1 MSDPH
6 RKERKWSSKASA
18 PPLTTI
24 PSVSDQL
31 KAGAT
36 MAENTPAM
44 EKQLQYLRKLEERNR
59 IKKKLDEQS
68 KNDKDVLDKEKE
80 VGFTTNFNGENAH
93 RKNKHARPP
102 DKTRAKSAGPMKVP
116 SRTAPVA
123 APPSYFISVDERA
136 DSKRRSGSQSAG
148 NLPLHAQDSR
158 ATSRPKQKWAKPQG
172 VAEQRDGCIVFS
184 QQPSSASKNEDNDA
198 EPEDFD
204 DEYLDESFEEF
215 EDKQAGDLSLCKETK
230 QDGINVEA
238 NTVARPCRDAVQ
250 PTPSIH
256 MEAVVPAAPVAFVE
270 ESAPSTTA
278 VNVPLGQ
285 TTAELNALIQG
296 LSRDKQRELV
306 KVLTT
311 FTNSTKQAS
320 DVHALQQ
327 SIADPALWSQ
337 LTAPIAQLT
346 SNQRA
351 WEAEMARKL
360 EFEREESVRLMA
372 EAEARR
378 ADRLRK
384 LEAEE
389 REFEALMMQRRQD
402 MQRKLME
409 ASMPLAVPYP
419 IPPLDVFV
427 PSPAQTTSLAPSSQ
441 ATEGPAQVTTVA
453 AIAAARTTAATKC
466 AIRDPPQQHMP
477 PPNMATPRQT
487 VSPPK
492 PQQPSIPQVPLPSEV
507 YMSMGLPPA
516 APSAPNPSKQST
528 TTLSNPKSWIEVR
541 IKLLSSWGKTRLVGL
556 TQICVYDMDGN
567 EVDVPVES
575 LRLFSGP
582 SDGQPIPK
590 SNSMVRDLCRL
601 FNGMA
606 NTCNDKDMWLGRQI
620 DAHPLQIVFGVP
632 VVPSKLCVWNYNSK
646 LHVGACAQ
654 DVEVFVDNQCKWTGS
669 LPETYG
675 SEDENVCVWIS
686 VASAMRKKAKD
697 VPKPLANA
705 PVQDNAPHPTT
716 TTSGP
721 IWLASPSASTTQLA
735 QNSLKLDSSSLT
747 SPATTAGPT
756 NPNDAKS
763 MKPLP
768 LDLLS
773 SDAPIMAGSTK
784 NQTSRRR
791 NVDTTSISTTDLS
804 AASVAKSSTTA
815 QLEMPSLQSSWDTL
829 EHFKRTNRS
838 RLEPAGTTTS
848 RTSLGMH
855 GTSNVTMQ
863 PTTFL
868 SSSSS
873 IQPDNDDVRA
883 RSSIKNCPSD
893 LLRAPTLPTPSLAI
907 PILPTGRKLVLECL
921 STWGDP
927 YYIGLNGVDIF
938 DDRGQP
944 VVVSAPQEQVSAVP
958 ASINVLPEYASS
970 NERDPRVATNLVDGV
985 NYTCDD
991 LHMWLAPFTP
1001 HDVHAVTVE
1010 FPAAITI
1017 SMLRIWNYNKS
1028 RAHSFRGVRVV
1039 RVVLDSQVIFQ
1050 GEIRQ
1055 APGILGPVDQ
1065 CCEVILFTTD
1075 QSLLA
1080 SIEQIDV
1087 DPTMD
1092 DTADVVHDIH
1102 TIPRPTT
1109 AEQRN
1114 NQRPK
1119 TSHTPIVAAPSA
1131 TLDEAPQPSMVPVA
1145 SAKETVLHTSR
1156 STASPAQGY
1165 RGRVLKLIIQSTW
1178 GDRHYVGL
1186 TGISLR
1192 VLRPE
1197 TNVIVSSPLASH
1209 QLQATP
1215 RDLESLG
1222 YVGDPRTLD
1231 KLVDG
1236 INVTCDDT
1244 HMWLVPF
1251 EGGKAELSVHLPT
1264 DSVLFGLDVW
1274 NYNKSAEDTFRGVKT
1289 ALVVVDSILVATVA
1303 VRKAPGHALFDFKQT
1318 IVLDEWARYPGTR
1331 PSPSLPTYK
1340 THLLKQDYEP
1350 PLLPTGFLLK
1360 FVFWST
1366 WGDPYY
1372 IGLNGIELYDSR
1384 GDKLPP
1390 PTLVAAAPSGL
1401 ADVDVQD
1408 DIRVVQNLFLGVN
1421 NTWDAANAWLA
1432 PLASSL
1438 GRSEGTSCGALQQ
1451 ALTWHFSVF
1460 HRKCRVC
1467 RVRHARDAVDG
1478 QGVQLQQNTG
1488 PRRAGD

>member
-1 MSDPH
+1 M
-6 RKERKWSSKASA
+6 
-18 PPLTTI
+18 
-24 PSVSDQL
+24 
-31 KAGAT
+31 
-36 MAENTPAM
+36 
-44 EKQLQYLRKLEERNR
+44 
-59 IKKKLDEQS
+59 
-68 KNDKDVLDKEKE
+68 
-80 VGFTTNFNGENAH
+80 
-93 RKNKHARPP
+93 
-102 DKTRAKSAGPMKVP
+102 
-116 SRTAPVA
+116 
-123 APPSYFISVDERA
+123 
-136 DSKRRSGSQSAG
+136 
-148 NLPLHAQDSR
+148 
-158 ATSRPKQKWAKPQG
+158 
-172 VAEQRDGCIVFS
+172 
-184 QQPSSASKNEDNDA
+184 
-198 EPEDFD
+198 
-204 DEYLDESFEEF
+204 
-215 EDKQAGDLSLCKETK
+215 
-230 QDGINVEA
+230 
-238 NTVARPCRDAVQ
+238 
-250 PTPSIH
+250 
-256 MEAVVPAAPVAFVE
+256 
-270 ESAPSTTA
+270 
-278 VNVPLGQ
+278 PLG
-285 TTAELNALIQG
+285 
-296 LSRDKQRELV
+296 R
-306 KVLTT
+306 
-311 FTNSTKQAS
+311 AS

-556 TQICVYDMDGN
+556 TQ
-567 EVDVPVES
+567 
-575 LRLFSGP
+575 
-582 SDGQPIPK
+582 
-590 SNSMVRDLCRL
+590 
-601 FNGMA
+601 
-606 NTCNDKDMWLGRQI
+606 
-620 DAHPLQIVFGVP
+620 
-632 VVPSKLCVWNYNSK
+632 K

-735 QNSLKLDSSSLT
+735 QNSVKLDSSYASSLT
-747 SPATTAGPT
+747 SPATTTGPT

-970 NERDPRVATNLVDGV
+970 NERDPRVATNLVRKCWTMGLSTIV
-985 NYTCDD
+985 NE
-991 LHMWLAPFTP
+991 WP
-1001 HDVHAVTVE
+1001 
-1010 FPAAITI
+1010 
-1017 SMLRIWNYNKS
+1017 
-1028 RAHSFRGVRVV
+1028 
-1039 RVVLDSQVIFQ
+1039 
-1050 GEIRQ
+1050 
-1055 APGILGPVDQ
+1055 
-1065 CCEVILFTTD
+1065 
-1075 QSLLA
+1075 
-1080 SIEQIDV
+1080 
-1087 DPTMD
+1087 
-1092 DTADVVHDIH
+1092 
-1102 TIPRPTT
+1102 
-1109 AEQRN
+1109 
-1114 NQRPK
+1114 
-1119 TSHTPIVAAPSA
+1119 
-1131 TLDEAPQPSMVPVA
+1131 
-1145 SAKETVLHTSR
+1145 
-1156 STASPAQGY
+1156 
-1165 RGRVLKLIIQSTW
+1165 
-1178 GDRHYVGL
+1178 
-1186 TGISLR
+1186 
-1192 VLRPE
+1192 
-1197 TNVIVSSPLASH
+1197 
-1209 QLQATP
+1209 
-1215 RDLESLG
+1215 
-1222 YVGDPRTLD
+1222 
-1231 KLVDG
+1231 
-1236 INVTCDDT
+1236 
-1244 HMWLVPF
+1244 
-1251 EGGKAELSVHLPT
+1251 GGKAELSVHLPT

-1360 FVFWST
+1360 VPIPKDNCTAS
-1366 WGDPYY
+1366 
-1372 IGLNGIELYDSR
+1372 
-1384 GDKLPP
+1384 
-1390 PTLVAAAPSGL
+1390 
-1401 ADVDVQD
+1401 
-1408 DIRVVQNLFLGVN
+1408 RVV
-1421 NTWDAANAWLA
+1421 
-1432 PLASSL
+1432 
-1438 GRSEGTSCGALQQ
+1438 
-1451 ALTWHFSVF
+1451 
-1460 HRKCRVC
+1460 
-1467 RVRHARDAVDG
+1467 VRAI
-1478 QGVQLQQNTG
+1478 
-1488 PRRAGD
+1488 